1 MSAVSVINETLI
13 TPKEL
18 NDAGIISL
26 AKQFEERK
34 AGRLKCYRIGT
45 RVLYGQKHID
55 EYFALCEQGGRSN
68 NATETTEGQ

>member
-1 MSAVSVINETLI
+1 METTPLTKEKLI

-18 NDAGIISL
+18 NDARIVSL

-45 RVLYGQKHID
+45 RVLYAQKHID
-55 EYFALCEQGGRSN
+55 DYLTLCEQNRQT
-68 NATETTEGQ
+68 AVAE